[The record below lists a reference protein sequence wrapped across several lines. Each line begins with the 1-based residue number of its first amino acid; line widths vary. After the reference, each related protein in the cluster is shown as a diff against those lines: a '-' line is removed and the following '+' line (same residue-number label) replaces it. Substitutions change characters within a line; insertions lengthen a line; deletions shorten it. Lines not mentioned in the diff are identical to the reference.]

1 MLPPFGYFCQ
11 FCMNDLDQLYM
22 RRCIELARLGAGS
35 VAPNPMVGAVLVHEG
50 RVIGE
55 GWHRQYGQAHAEV
68 NCIEAVAEQDLG
80 LIASSTLYV
89 SLEPCAHIGKTPPCS
104 DLIIQKKISKVVI
117 GSQDPFKEVDGKGIQ
132 KLKNAGIKVITG
144 VCEPECRELNKRFFT
159 WVEKKRPYVI
169 LKWAQTANGFIGSNT
184 ADRLLIS
191 NDYTN
196 TLVHK
201 WRSEEAAILVGTHT
215 AAKDDPSLT
224 NRLHSGKHP
233 TRMVL
238 DLDLRLPK
246 TLQLFNLQQPTIV
259 INSVKEETQENLIY
273 KKIEKNSHIIQQL
286 LQVAYEQNLQS
297 ILVEGGA
304 QLLQS
309 FIQENLWDEARIIT
323 NTTLTVANGLHAPK
337 LPETNL
343 QHTQTLQTDTITYF
357 TNKPIN

>member
-1 MLPPFGYFCQ
+1 
-11 FCMNDLDQLYM
+11 MNDLDQLYM
-22 RRCIELARLGAGS
+22 HRCIELARLGAGS

-80 LIASSTLYV
+80 LITSSTLYV
-89 SLEPCAHIGKTPPCS
+89 SLEPCAHVGKTPPCS
-104 DLIIQKKISKVVI
+104 DLIIQKKIRKVVI
-117 GSQDPFKEVDGKGIQ
+117 GCRDPFTEVDGKGIQ
-132 KLKNAGIKVITG
+132 KLKNAGIEVITG
-144 VCEPECRELNKRFFT
+144 VCEPECRELNKRFFA
-159 WVEKKRPYVI
+159 WIEKKRPYVI
-169 LKWAQTANGFIGSNT
+169 LKWAQTANGFMGSNT
-184 ADRLLIS
+184 AERLLIS

-196 TLVHK
+196 KLVHK
-201 WRSEEAAILVGTHT
+201 WRSEEAAILIGTHT

-246 TLQLFNLQQPTIV
+246 TLQLFNRQQPTIV

-273 KKIEKNSHIIQQL
+273 KKIEKNPHIIQQL
-286 LQVAYEQNLQS
+286 LQVAYKQNLQS

-323 NTTLTVANGLHAPK
+323 NTTLKVANGLQAPK

-343 QHTQTLQTDTITYF
+343 QHTQTLQSDTIAYF
-357 TNKPIN
+357 TNKPVNQ

>member
-1 MLPPFGYFCQ
+1 
-11 FCMNDLDQLYM
+11 MNDLDQLYM

-50 RVIGE
+50 RIIGE

-68 NCIEAVAEQDLG
+68 NCIEAVTEQDLG

-89 SLEPCAHIGKTPPCS
+89 SLEPCAHVGKTPPCS
-104 DLIIQKKISKVVI
+104 DLIIQKKIRKVVI
-117 GSQDPFKEVDGKGIQ
+117 GSRDPFTEVDGKGIQ
-132 KLKNAGIKVITG
+132 KLKNAGIEVITG

-201 WRSEEAAILVGTHT
+201 WRREEAAIIVGTHT
-215 AAKDDPSLT
+215 AAKDNPSLT
-224 NRLHSGKHP
+224 NRLYGGNQP
-233 TRMVL
+233 VRMVL
-238 DLDLRLPK
+238 DMDLRLPE
-246 TLQLFNLQQPTIV
+246 TLQLFNRQQPTIV
-259 INSVKEETQENLIY
+259 INSIKEESRENLVY
-273 KKIEKNSHIIQQL
+273 KKIEKNPRIIQQL

-309 FIQENLWDEARIIT
+309 FMQENLWDEARIIT
-323 NTTLTVANGLHAPK
+323 NTTLTVANGLPAPK

-343 QHTQTLQTDTITYF
+343 QHTQTLQSDTITHF
-357 TNKPIN
+357 TNKLVNQ